1 MADKTYSPA
10 TVNENDSSQVKNV
23 KKSYN
28 DLLLKPNRTKKEES
42 DLKYYS
48 NLLGTQ
54 QNVAQGSA
62 AVQRPLASNRDVS
75 IASKDPIVQSVVA
88 QGNKIDA
95 LKSERK
101 SEDPETLAKQ
111 KQAIKDAE
119 KEMEN
124 VTHIATEDLKNFPL
138 EEDKKNSMESNQDP
152 PLVETKTE
160 EPRKLSY
167 SNLYSYYK
175 SGGFGDPTSSGA
187 KRDFGFAILDT
198 LGSGIANA
206 GRGIKGQASEKGKW
220 ENVLAQGKQQEFTLE
235 QMREMLK
242 NNKEL
247 QAQSNELR
255 KDFESWVTENGVKW
269 GSDKEKMKAFKEY
282 MAARGNS
289 IVAGGTLDTAL
300 KGAQIASS
308 VALPL
313 ILGLTGVS
321 DERCKTAINLTK

>member
-10 TVNENDSSQVKNV
+10 TVNDTDSSQVKSV

-28 DLLLKPNRTKKEES
+28 DLLLKPNRSKKEEN
-42 DLKYYS
+42 DLRYYS

-54 QNVAQGSA
+54 QNVAQNSA
-62 AVQRPLASNRDVS
+62 AVQRPLASDRDVS
-75 IASKDPIVQSVVA
+75 VASKDPIVQNVVA
-88 QGNKIDA
+88 QGNKIDE
-95 LKSERK
+95 LKSQRK
-101 SEDPETLAKQ
+101 SDDPEILAKQ
-111 KQAIKDAE
+111 KQNIKDAE

-124 VTHIATEDLKNFPL
+124 ITHIASEDIQNFPL
-138 EEDKKNSMESNQDP
+138 EEDKKNSMAKKDNP
-152 PLVETKTE
+152 PPVETKTE

-175 SGGFGDPTSSGA
+175 SGGFGDPSSSDA

-198 LGSGIANA
+198 IGSGLSNA

-235 QMREMLK
+235 QMKEMLN

-313 ILGLTGVS
+313 ILGLS
-321 DERCKTAINLTK
+321 DERCKTAINLTKTK

>member
-10 TVNENDSSQVKNV
+10 TVNDTDSSQVKNV

-28 DLLLKPNRTKKEES
+28 DLLLKPNRTKKEEN
-42 DLKYYS
+42 DLRYYS

-54 QNVAQGSA
+54 QNVAQSSA
-62 AVQRPLASNRDVS
+62 AVQRPLSSNRNVS
-75 IASKDPIVQSVVA
+75 IASKDPIVQNVVA

-95 LKSERK
+95 LKSQRK
-101 SEDPETLAKQ
+101 SNDPEILAKQ
-111 KQAIKDAE
+111 KQDIKDAE

-124 VTHIATEDLKNFPL
+124 ITHIASEDIQNFPL
-138 EEDKKNSMESNQDP
+138 EEDKKNSIPKNGNP
-152 PLVETKTE
+152 PPVETKTE

-167 SNLYSYYK
+167 SNLYSYFK
-175 SGGFGDPTSSGA
+175 SGGFGDPTSGAA

-242 NNKEL
+242 NNMAL
-247 QAQSNELR
+247 QEQANALR
-255 KDFESWVTENGVKW
+255 KDFEDWATENGVKW
-269 GSDKEKMKAFKEY
+269 GSNKEKMKALKDY
-282 MAARGNS
+282 TAARGNS

-313 ILGLTGVS
+313 ILGLS
-321 DERCKTAINLTK
+321 DERCKNAINLTKTK

>member
-10 TVNENDSSQVKNV
+10 TVNDTDSSQVKGV

-28 DLLLKPNRTKKEES
+28 DLLLKPNRTKKEEN
-42 DLKYYS
+42 DLRYYS

-62 AVQRPLASNRDVS
+62 AVQRPLASDRDVS
-75 IASKDPIVQSVVA
+75 VASKDPIVQNVVA

-101 SEDPETLAKQ
+101 SNDPEILAKQ
-111 KQAIKDAE
+111 KQNIKDAE
-119 KEMEN
+119 REMEN
-124 VTHIATEDLKNFPL
+124 ITHIASEDIQNFPL
-138 EEDKKNSMESNQDP
+138 EEDKKNSMTKNGNP
-152 PLVETKTE
+152 PPVETKVE

-167 SNLYSYYK
+167 SNLYSYFK
-175 SGGFGDPTSSGA
+175 SGGFGDPTSSDA

-198 LGSGIANA
+198 LGSGLANA

-242 NNKEL
+242 NNMAL
-247 QAQSNELR
+247 QEQANNLR
-255 KDFESWVTENGVKW
+255 KDFEDWVTEKGIKW
-269 GSDKEKMKAFKEY
+269 GSDKEKMKALQQY

-289 IVAGGTLDTAL
+289 VVSGGPLDMIL
-300 KGAQIASS
+300 KGAQ
-308 VALPL
+308 VALPML
-313 ILGLTGVS
+313 LAA
-321 DERCKTAINLTK
+321 AI

>member
-10 TVNENDSSQVKNV
+10 TVNDTDSSQVKNA

-28 DLLLKPNRTKKEES
+28 DLLLKPNRTKKEEN
-42 DLKYYS
+42 DLRYYS

-54 QNVAQGSA
+54 QNVAQSSA
-62 AVQRPLASNRDVS
+62 AIQRPLASDRNVS
-75 IASKDPIVQSVVA
+75 IASKDPVVQNVVA

-95 LKSERK
+95 LKSQRK
-101 SEDPETLAKQ
+101 SDDPEILAKQ
-111 KQAIKDAE
+111 KQDIKDAE

-124 VTHIATEDLKNFPL
+124 ITHIASEDIQDFPL
-138 EEDKKNSMESNQDP
+138 EEDKKNSMAKNGNQP
-152 PLVETKTE
+152 PVETKTE

-167 SNLYSYYK
+167 SNLYSYFK
-175 SGGFGDPTSSGA
+175 SGGFGDPTSGSA

-247 QAQSNELR
+247 QSQSNELR

-313 ILGLTGVS
+313 ILGLS
-321 DERCKTAINLTK
+321 DERCKTAINLTKTK